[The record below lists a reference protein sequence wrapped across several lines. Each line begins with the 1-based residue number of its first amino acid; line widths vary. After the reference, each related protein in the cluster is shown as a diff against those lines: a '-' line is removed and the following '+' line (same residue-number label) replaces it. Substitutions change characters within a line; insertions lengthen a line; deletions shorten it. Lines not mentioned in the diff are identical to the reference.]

1 MDTNSN
7 NEKKPR
13 RPRIGGMIGS
23 EPKDSRFE
31 KVNYGSQE
39 QSDNNGNETS
49 LQQPRPYQPRPYQPR
64 QQRPYQQRYNNN
76 IDENGYQP
84 RYKHEKKHS

>member
-1 MDTNSN
+1 MDTNST

-39 QSDNNGNETS
+39 QNDNTGNDTS
-49 LQQPRPYQPRPYQPR
+49 LQQPRQYQP
-64 QQRPYQQRYNNN
+64 RYNNN
-76 IDENGYQP
+76 LEENSYQP
-84 RYKHEKKHS
+84 RYNSQNREGRDLPRYKSQTR